1 MCDIIY
7 NTLKL
12 IDLSNSVK
20 VKNTLLN
27 LERVFAEIIPNVY
40 FCKQEGE
47 FITWI
52 IKSYDRGEFC
62 RVIISKDTFEI
73 I

>member
-1 MCDIIY
+1 MYDIIY
-7 NTLKL
+7 NTLNL
-12 IDLSNSVK
+12 INFNNPVAVNHALKS
-20 VKNTLLN
+20 
-27 LERVFAEIIPNVY
+27 LEQLFTGIIPNVY

-62 RVIISKDTFEI
+62 KVIISRDTFEI

>member
-1 MCDIIY
+1 MYDIIY
-7 NTLKL
+7 NTLNL
-12 IDLSNSVK
+12 INFNNPVAVNHALKS
-20 VKNTLLN
+20 
-27 LERVFAEIIPNVY
+27 LEQLFTGIIPNVY
-40 FCKQEGE
+40 FCRQEGE

-62 RVIISKDTFEI
+62 KVIISRDTFEI